1 MPSGMDA
8 LLAAMFAAGL
18 ASGLHCV
25 AMCGGIVAAFDAG
38 VAGPDAGVAGPDAGV
53 ANPHSNRVI
62 PIRTRTDWYR
72 RLAFNLGRISA
83 YAVAGAVAGLL
94 GGAAVAAAALPAQTV
109 LYVAANIMLVLMGL
123 HLAGAG
129 RVLGRL
135 EEFGAPL
142 WRRLQPLAARLLPAR
157 TPAQACAAG
166 FVWGWLPCG
175 MVYAALAGAMLA
187 GSAARGAL
195 AMAAFG
201 AGTLPFL
208 LAAGWLASRLRAWRV
223 AVGGAVLGFG
233 TYGLAHAGGLG
244 EAIRRGLLCL

>member
-1 MPSGMDA
+1 MQTAQMLTAMDG
-8 LLAAMFAAGL
+8 LFAAMFAAGL
-18 ASGLHCV
+18 ASGVHCV
-25 AMCGGIVAAFDAG
+25 AMCGGIVAAFDGRA
-38 VAGPDAGVAGPDAGV
+38 
-53 ANPHSNRVI
+53 ANPHSGRVI
-62 PIRTRTDWYR
+62 PIRAKSDWQM
-72 RLAFNLGRISA
+72 RLAFNAGRIST
-83 YAVAGAVAGLL
+83 YAVAGAAAGLL
-94 GGAAVAAAALPAQTV
+94 GAAAYAASALPAQSV

-135 EEFGAPL
+135 EELGSPL

-157 TPAQACAAG
+157 TPARAYAAG
-166 FVWGWLPCG
+166 LVWGWLPCG

-195 AMAAFG
+195 AMTAFG
-201 AGTLPFL
+201 LGTLAFL
-208 LAAGWLASRLRAWRV
+208 LAAGWLAARLRAWRI

-244 EAIRRGLLCL
+244 EVIGRGLLCL